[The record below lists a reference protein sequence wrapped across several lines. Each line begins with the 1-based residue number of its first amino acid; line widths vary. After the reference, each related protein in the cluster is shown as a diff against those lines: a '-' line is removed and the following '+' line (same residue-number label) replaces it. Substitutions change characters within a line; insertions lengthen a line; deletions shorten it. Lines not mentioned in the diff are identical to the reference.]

1 MLSSASPKLNFV
13 HIAISMSRWKSVTG
27 GLDGMPEDNVPTVV
41 ASGWMTIVMRE
52 LNEQPI
58 GRWQNLQCRTTKAA
72 RTQRE
77 KNFET
82 SRQNHAVSSASNCLA
97 ERPQIQAE
105 QSTEPSPATKCH
117 DKSGSCTVRVQA
129 STAGVSTN
137 TAAMYGCHCC
147 HWTCNKLC
155 GNHSKTARQL
165 SHRVLSD
172 VEKHLPIL

>member
-1 MLSSASPKLNFV
+1 MLMLSSASPNLNFV
-13 HIAISMSRWKSVTG
+13 HITISMSCWKSVTG
-27 GLDGMPEDNVPTVV
+27 GLDGMLEDNEPTVV
-41 ASGWMTIVMRE
+41 ASDWMTIVMKE

-58 GRWQNLQCRTTKAA
+58 GRRQNLQCQTAKVA
-72 RTQRE
+72 RTQWE

-117 DKSGSCTVRVQA
+117 DKSGSCTVRVQV
-129 STAGVSTN
+129 STAGVSTD

-147 HWTCNKLC
+147 H
-155 GNHSKTARQL
+155 
-165 SHRVLSD
+165 
-172 VEKHLPIL
+172 